1 MTIRDFQNPV
11 ELEFALSEIAK
22 NNSYLFIWFTV
33 INKIGTRF
41 EVGGTDKEMRAF
53 FPKMNNNIPIENTRY
68 DVVNKKYVSDG
79 TIEIDFEVGWNVNI
93 DPNVGFLFKS
103 KSAIYSYL
111 KNAINPEPVTNANN
125 NQIADYKQNTDFFEA
140 IRYEI
145 GMLSV
150 DYNNN
155 PEFKSTDLSKYTTK
169 INQLLNNLEIFINK
183 K

>member
-1 MTIRDFQNPV
+1 
-11 ELEFALSEIAK
+11 
-22 NNSYLFIWFTV
+22 
-33 INKIGTRF
+33 
-41 EVGGTDKEMRAF
+41 
-53 FPKMNNNIPIENTRY
+53 
-68 DVVNKKYVSDG
+68 VVNKKYVSDG